1 MVFHFLDEA
10 MVQEPNANV
19 NLNQTKEKSI
29 QNLIIPRLV
38 ILGEGGGGV
47 DPMIFVYSMKHLN
60 KGVFLVCYEMIKY

>member
-29 QNLIIPRLV
+29 QNLIIARLV
-38 ILGEGGGGV
+38 IFGEGGGGV
-47 DPMIFVYSMKHLN
+47 DPMIFVYSMKHL
-60 KGVFLVCYEMIKY
+60 K